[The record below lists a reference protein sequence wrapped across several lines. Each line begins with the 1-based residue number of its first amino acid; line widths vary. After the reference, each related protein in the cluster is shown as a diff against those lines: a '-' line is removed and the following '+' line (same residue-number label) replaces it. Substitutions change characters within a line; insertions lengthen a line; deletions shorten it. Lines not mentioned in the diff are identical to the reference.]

1 MSVKPTKTHNYY
13 HVGDLLTKLRPAD
26 SPASTLTVAFG
37 SLDFKSVFYTKEQGN
52 ICQNGGNP
60 EESSGHDTFGR
71 YRVCSSNLPALEA
84 SWASWA
90 S

>member
-13 HVGDLLTKLRPAD
+13 HVSDLLAKLRLAD
-26 SPASTLTVAFG
+26 SPASALTVAFG

-52 ICQNGGNP
+52 LCQNGGNP
-60 EESSGHDTFGR
+60 EESSRHDTFGW
-71 YRVCSSNLPALEA
+71 YRVCSSNSHALEA
-84 SWASWA
+84 SRASWA